1 LESATAQFSWS
12 GRHPNQTQNNNDSSL
27 IKSKFEKSK
36 FEDDHFYCSF
46 SKLRLQNKS
55 TEGEKGDMARGVVGV
70 ALLLLGCACATPT
83 DDLFEA
89 VRNDDKKRIAAALHH
104 GANINAKVCAI

>member
-1 LESATAQFSWS
+1 L
-12 GRHPNQTQNNNDSSL
+12 
-27 IKSKFEKSK
+27 
-36 FEDDHFYCSF
+36 HF
-46 SKLRLQNKS
+46 KLRRQNKS
-55 TEGEKGDMARGVVGV
+55 TRAGEKGDMARGVVGV

>member
-1 LESATAQFSWS
+1 MIISIA
-12 GRHPNQTQNNNDSSL
+12 
-27 IKSKFEKSK
+27 
-36 FEDDHFYCSF
+36 
-46 SKLRLQNKS
+46 LQV
-55 TEGEKGDMARGVVGV
+55 EAAEQVDRKGDMARGVVGV

>member
-1 LESATAQFSWS
+1 
-12 GRHPNQTQNNNDSSL
+12 
-27 IKSKFEKSK
+27 
-36 FEDDHFYCSF
+36 
-46 SKLRLQNKS
+46 
-55 TEGEKGDMARGVVGV
+55 MARGVVGV